1 MQRHILPVSL
11 LACCCAGPADSSSGD
26 DSASAADTAAPEP
39 RLDPQFVMDDIELL
53 DFGQGVDLTGDGN
66 PDNAL
71 AELFTDPVIGNA
83 LGGSPNGWIGQS
95 VESGDL
101 LVMLD
106 FQFLGDFADD
116 RHTEI
121 DMLLGS
127 PSTGDDADPF
137 SGQTP
142 LSVRCGSLAEDG
154 AAASRFDA
162 AALSGGALSGEG
174 GEFLF
179 LMPFARDTVVVLRDA
194 HIEASLAPD
203 GSSLQEGILAGSVRY
218 EDLEL
223 VVENDPEIGSG
234 FGELMLAFLDNRLDV
249 DLDGDGDPDA
259 MSAAFAFH
267 AVPALIDRSGACVD

>member
-1 MQRHILPVSL
+1 MEYKSL
-11 LACCCAGPADSSSGD
+11 LMVVLACSCAFRAETVVADEK
-26 DSASAADTAAPEP
+26 AATADTAGPEP
-39 RLDPQFVMDDIELL
+39 RLDPQFVMDEIELL
-53 DFGQGVDLTGDGN
+53 DSGEGVDLTGDGN

-106 FQFLGDFADD
+106 FQFLGDFTED
-116 RHTEI
+116 RHAEI

-127 PSTGDDADPF
+127 PSMSDGADPF
-137 SGQTP
+137 SGDVL
-142 LSVRCGSLAEDG
+142 LSVRCGSLADDG
-154 AAASRFDA
+154 GAASRFDN
-162 AALSGGALSGEG
+162 AALAGGKLSGEG

-194 HIEASLAPD
+194 HIRGTLAPD
-203 GSSLQEGILAGSVRY
+203 GSSLQQGVLAGAVRY
-218 EDLEL
+218 GDLEL

-234 FGELMLAFLDNRLDV
+234 FGELMLAFLENRLDV
-249 DLDGDGDPDA
+249 DLDGDGTPDA
-259 MSAAFAFH
+259 LSAAFSFH
-267 AVPALIDRSGACVD
+267 AVPAVIDRDGSCVD